1 MATAM
6 ATVMATATARTR
18 KNHPVAGAKKLTR
31 KAGPIGVALM
41 VWDVWRRIPP
51 RQRRWLFKQAR
62 THGPRVAK
70 QVVASRAK
78 KRR

>member
-1 MATAM
+1 MGTTTGTATA
-6 ATVMATATARTR
+6 TGTARTR
-18 KNHPVAGAKKLTR
+18 KNHPVAGASKLTR

-62 THGPRVAK
+62 QHGPRVAK
-70 QVVASRAK
+70 QVIASRT

>member
-1 MATAM
+1 VT
-6 ATVMATATARTR
+6 
-18 KNHPVAGAKKLTR
+18 GAKKLTR

-62 THGPRVAK
+62 QHGPRVAK
-70 QVVASRAK
+70 QVIAARSK
-78 KRR
+78 KGR

>member
-1 MATAM
+1 MVT
-6 ATVMATATARTR
+6 ATATTRAKTR
-18 KNHPVAGAKKLTR
+18 KNHPVAGASKLTR
-31 KAGPIGVALM
+31 KAGPIGMALM

-51 RQRRWLFKQAR
+51 KQRRWLFKQAR

-70 QVVASRAK
+70 QVVASR